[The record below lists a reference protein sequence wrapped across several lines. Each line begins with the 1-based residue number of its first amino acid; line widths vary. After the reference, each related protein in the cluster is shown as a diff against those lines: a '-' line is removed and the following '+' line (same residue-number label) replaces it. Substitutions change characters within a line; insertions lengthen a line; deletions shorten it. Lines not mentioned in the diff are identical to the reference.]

1 MESDMFLQGYLP
13 SILEGTV
20 LTLQVALASLVVS
33 VVLGLIGALF
43 KMAPS
48 KPLVWLAELYST
60 VVRGIPDLVW
70 MLLLFFGVQMLI
82 NEFCT
87 RMGWPAP
94 EIDAFF
100 AGVMTIGFIFGAYM
114 TETFRG
120 AIMAVPKG
128 QMEAGLA
135 YGMSPL
141 RVFFRITF
149 PQMVRF
155 ALPSFSNNWLVLVK
169 STALVSVIGLNDVM
183 YRADTAKSITQ
194 EPFTVYAIVGLIF
207 LAITSVSDFALKRL
221 EKRYSMGIRES
232 EL

>member
-1 MESDMFLQGYLP
+1 MFLQGYLP

-20 LTLQVALASLVVS
+20 LTLQVAVASLAVS
-33 VVLGLIGALF
+33 VVLGLIGAMF

-60 VVRGIPDLVW
+60 LVRGVPDLVW
-70 MLLLFFGVQMLI
+70 MLLLFFGGQMLI
-82 NEFCT
+82 NDFCT
-87 RMGWPAP
+87 RMGWQAP
-94 EIDAFF
+94 EINSFF

-141 RVFFRITF
+141 RVFLRITF

-194 EPFTVYAIVGLIF
+194 EPFTVYAVVGLIF

-221 EKRYSMGIRES
+221 EKRYSLGVRET

>member
-1 MESDMFLQGYLP
+1 MFLQGYLP
-13 SILEGTV
+13 SILEGTI
-20 LTLQVALASLVVS
+20 LTLQVAVASLLVS
-33 VVLGLIGALF
+33 VVLGLIGAMF

-60 VVRGIPDLVW
+60 VVRGVPDLVW
-70 MLLLFFGVQMLI
+70 MLLLFFGGQMLI
-82 NEFCT
+82 NDFCT

-94 EIDAFF
+94 EINSFF

-141 RVFFRITF
+141 RVFLRITF

-194 EPFTVYAIVGLIF
+194 EPFTVYAVVGLIF

-221 EKRYSMGIRES
+221 EKRYSLGVRET

>member
-1 MESDMFLQGYLP
+1 MFLQGYLP
-13 SILEGTV
+13 SILEGTI
-20 LTLQVALASLVVS
+20 LTLQVAVASLLVS
-33 VVLGLIGALF
+33 VVLGLIGAMF

-70 MLLLFFGVQMLI
+70 MLLLFFGGQMLI
-82 NEFCT
+82 NDFCT
-87 RMGWPAP
+87 RMGWQAP
-94 EIDAFF
+94 EINSFF
-100 AGVMTIGFIFGAYM
+100 AGVLTIGFIFGAYM

-141 RVFFRITF
+141 RVFLRITF

-194 EPFTVYAIVGLIF
+194 EPFTVYAVVGLIF

-221 EKRYSMGIRES
+221 EKRYSLGVRET

>member
-1 MESDMFLQGYLP
+1 MFLQGYLP
-13 SILEGTV
+13 SIMEGTI
-20 LTLQVALASLVVS
+20 LTLQVAVSALLVS
-33 VVLGLIGALF
+33 VVLGLIGAMF
-43 KMAPS
+43 KMSPS
-48 KPLVWLAELYST
+48 KPLAWLAEVYST
-60 VVRGIPDLVW
+60 VVRGVPDLVW

-82 NEFCT
+82 NELFSQL
-87 RMGWPAP
+87 GWEAP
-94 EIDAFF
+94 EINSFF

-114 TETFRG
+114 TETCRG

-135 YGMSPL
+135 DGTSPL
-141 RVFFRITF
+141 RVFLRITF

-194 EPFTVYAIVGLIF
+194 EPFTVYAVVGCIF
-207 LAITSVSDFALKRL
+207 LAITSVSDLALKRL
-221 EKRYSMGIRES
+221 EKRYSTGVRET

>member
-1 MESDMFLQGYLP
+1 MFLQGYLP
-13 SILEGTV
+13 SILEGTI
-20 LTLQVALASLVVS
+20 LTLQVAVASLAVS
-33 VVLGLIGALF
+33 VVLGLIGAMF

-60 VVRGIPDLVW
+60 LVRGVPDLVW
-70 MLLLFFGVQMLI
+70 MLLLFFGGQMLI
-82 NEFCT
+82 NDFCT
-87 RMGWPAP
+87 RMGWQAP
-94 EIDAFF
+94 EINSFF
-100 AGVMTIGFIFGAYM
+100 AGVLTIGFIFGAYM

-141 RVFFRITF
+141 RVFLRITF

-194 EPFTVYAIVGLIF
+194 EPFTVYAVVGLIF

-221 EKRYSMGIRES
+221 EKRYSLGVRET

>member
-1 MESDMFLQGYLP
+1 MFLQGYLP
-13 SILEGTV
+13 SILEGAV
-20 LTLQVALASLVVS
+20 LTLKLAGAALAVS
-33 VVLGLIGALF
+33 VALGLIGAMF

-48 KPLVWLAELYST
+48 RPLRLLAELYST
-60 VVRGIPDLVW
+60 VVRGVPDLVW
-70 MLLLFFGVQMLI
+70 MFLLFFGVQMLL
-82 NEFCT
+82 NDLCAA
-87 RMGWPAP
+87 MAWPAP
-94 EIDAFF
+94 DIDPFV
-100 AGVMTIGFIFGAYM
+100 AGVLTLGFIFGAYM

-128 QMEAGLA
+128 QMEAGYA
-135 YGMSPL
+135 YGMGPL

-183 YRADTAKSITQ
+183 YRADAAKSTTQ
-194 EPFTVYAIVGLIF
+194 EPFNVYMVVAGLF
-207 LAITSVSDFALKRL
+207 LAITTVSNLLLRAL
-221 EKRYSMGIRES
+221 EKHYATGLKES

>member
-1 MESDMFLQGYLP
+1 MFLQGYLP
-13 SILEGTV
+13 SILEGTI
-20 LTLQVALASLVVS
+20 LTLQVAVSSLVVS
-33 VVLGLIGALF
+33 VVLGLIGAAF
-43 KMAPS
+43 KMSPS
-48 KPLVWLAELYST
+48 KPLAWLAELYST
-60 VVRGIPDLVW
+60 VVRGVPDLVW

-82 NEFCT
+82 NELFSK
-87 RMGWPAP
+87 MGWQPP
-94 EIDAFF
+94 QINSFF

-120 AIMAVPKG
+120 AMMAVPKG

-141 RVFFRITF
+141 RVFIRITF

-194 EPFTVYAIVGLIF
+194 EPFTVYAIVGCIF

-221 EKRYSMGIRES
+221 EKRYSMGVRES

>member
-1 MESDMFLQGYLP
+1 MFLQGYLP
-13 SILEGTV
+13 SILEGTI
-20 LTLQVALASLVVS
+20 LTLQVAVASLAVS
-33 VVLGLIGALF
+33 VVLGLIGAMF

-60 VVRGIPDLVW
+60 LVRGVPDLVW
-70 MLLLFFGVQMLI
+70 MLLLFFGGQMLI
-82 NEFCT
+82 NDFCT

-94 EIDAFF
+94 EINSFF

-141 RVFFRITF
+141 RVFLRITF

-194 EPFTVYAIVGLIF
+194 EPFTVYAVVGLIF

-221 EKRYSMGIRES
+221 EKRYSLGVRET

>member
-1 MESDMFLQGYLP
+1 MFLQGYLP

-20 LTLQVALASLVVS
+20 LTLQVAVASLAVS
-33 VVLGLIGALF
+33 VVLGLIGAMF

-60 VVRGIPDLVW
+60 VVRGVPDLVW
-70 MLLLFFGVQMLI
+70 MLLLFFGGQMLI
-82 NEFCT
+82 NDFCT

-94 EIDAFF
+94 EINSFF

-141 RVFFRITF
+141 RVFLRITF

-194 EPFTVYAIVGLIF
+194 EPFTVYAVVGAIF
-207 LAITSVSDFALKRL
+207 LAITSVSDFALRRL
-221 EKRYSMGIRES
+221 EKRYSLGVRES

>member
-1 MESDMFLQGYLP
+1 MFLQGYLP
-13 SILEGTV
+13 SILEGTI
-20 LTLQVALASLVVS
+20 LTLQVAVASLAVS
-33 VVLGLIGALF
+33 VVLGLIGAMF

-60 VVRGIPDLVW
+60 LVRGVPDLVW
-70 MLLLFFGVQMLI
+70 MLLLFFGGQMLI
-82 NEFCT
+82 NDFCT
-87 RMGWPAP
+87 RMGWQAP
-94 EIDAFF
+94 EINSFF

-141 RVFFRITF
+141 RVFLRITF

-194 EPFTVYAIVGLIF
+194 EPFTVYAVVGLIF
-207 LAITSVSDFALKRL
+207 LAITSASDFALKRL
-221 EKRYSMGIRES
+221 EKRYSLGVRET

>member
-1 MESDMFLQGYLP
+1 MFLQGYLP

-20 LTLQVALASLVVS
+20 LTLQVAVASLAVS
-33 VVLGLIGALF
+33 VVLGLIGAMF

-60 VVRGIPDLVW
+60 VVRGVPDLVW
-70 MLLLFFGVQMLI
+70 MLLLFFGGQMLI
-82 NEFCT
+82 NDFCT

-94 EIDAFF
+94 EINSFF

-141 RVFFRITF
+141 RVFLRITF

-194 EPFTVYAIVGLIF
+194 EPFTVYAVVGAIF
-207 LAITSVSDFALKRL
+207 LAITSVSDFALRRL
-221 EKRYSMGIRES
+221 EKRYSMGVRES

>member
-1 MESDMFLQGYLP
+1 MFLQGYLP
-13 SILEGTV
+13 SILEGTL
-20 LTLQVALASLVVS
+20 LTVQVAVASLAVS
-33 VVLGLIGALF
+33 VVLGLIGAMF

-60 VVRGIPDLVW
+60 VVRGVPDLVW
-70 MLLLFFGVQMLI
+70 MLLLFFGVQMMI
-82 NEFCT
+82 NDFCT
-87 RMGWPAP
+87 YMGWPAP
-94 EIDAFF
+94 EINSFF

-141 RVFFRITF
+141 RVFCRITF

-194 EPFTVYAIVGLIF
+194 EPFTVYAVVGAVF
-207 LAITSVSDFALKRL
+207 LAITSVSDFALKKL
-221 EKRYSMGIRES
+221 EKRYSSGVRET

>member
-1 MESDMFLQGYLP
+1 MFLQGYLP
-13 SILEGTV
+13 SILEGTA
-20 LTLQVALASLVVS
+20 LTVQVALASLAVS
-33 VVLGLIGALF
+33 VVLGLIGAMF
-43 KMAPS
+43 KMAHS
-48 KPLVWLAELYST
+48 KPLVWMAELYST
-60 VVRGIPDLVW
+60 IVRGVPDLVW

-82 NEFCT
+82 NDFCT
-87 RMGWPAP
+87 YMDWPAP
-94 EIDAFF
+94 EINSFF

-141 RVFFRITF
+141 RVFLRITF

-194 EPFTVYAIVGLIF
+194 EPFTVYAVVGGIF

-221 EKRYSMGIRES
+221 EKRYSTGVRET

>member
-1 MESDMFLQGYLP
+1 MFLQGYLP
-13 SILEGTV
+13 SILEGTI
-20 LTLQVALASLVVS
+20 LTMQVAVSALVVS
-33 VVLGLIGALF
+33 VILGLIGAIF
-43 KMAPS
+43 RMSPS
-48 KPLVWLAELYST
+48 KPLAWSAEIYST
-60 VVRGIPDLVW
+60 VVRGVPDLVW

-82 NEFCT
+82 NELFA
-87 RMGWPAP
+87 RMGMQAP
-94 EIDAFF
+94 EINSFF

-141 RVFFRITF
+141 RVFLRITF

-194 EPFTVYAIVGLIF
+194 EPFTVYAVVGCIF
-207 LAITSVSDFALKRL
+207 LAVTSVSDFALRRL
-221 EKRYSMGIRES
+221 EKRYSLGIRES

>member
-1 MESDMFLQGYLP
+1 MFLQGYLP
-13 SILEGTV
+13 SILEGTA
-20 LTLQVALASLVVS
+20 LTVQVAIASLAVS
-33 VVLGLIGALF
+33 VVLGLIGAMF
-43 KMAPS
+43 KMAHS

-60 VVRGIPDLVW
+60 IVRGVPDLVW

-82 NEFCT
+82 NDFCAY
-87 RMGWPAP
+87 MEWPAP
-94 EIDAFF
+94 EINSFF

-141 RVFFRITF
+141 RVFLRITF

-194 EPFTVYAIVGLIF
+194 EPFTVYAVVGGIF

-221 EKRYSMGIRES
+221 EKRYSTGVREN

>member
-1 MESDMFLQGYLP
+1 MFLQGYLP

-20 LTLQVALASLVVS
+20 LTLQVAVASLAVS
-33 VVLGLIGALF
+33 VVLGLIGAMF

-60 VVRGIPDLVW
+60 VVRGVPDLVW
-70 MLLLFFGVQMLI
+70 MLLLFFGGQMLI
-82 NEFCT
+82 NDFCT

-94 EIDAFF
+94 EINSFF

-141 RVFFRITF
+141 RVFLRITF

-194 EPFTVYAIVGLIF
+194 EPFTVYAVVGLIF

-221 EKRYSMGIRES
+221 EKRYSLGVRET